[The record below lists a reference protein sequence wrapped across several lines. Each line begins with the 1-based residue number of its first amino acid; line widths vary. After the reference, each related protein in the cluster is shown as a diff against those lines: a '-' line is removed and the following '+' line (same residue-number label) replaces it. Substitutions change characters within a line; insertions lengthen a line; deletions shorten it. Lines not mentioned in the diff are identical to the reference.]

1 MEEGFIAG
9 VNVFP
14 YDIDTAVKTAAGTVF
29 LFKDNQYVMSHDHG
43 AKKEVKELLGAVRDN
58 CADGGGGE
66 YISRRGFC
74 GPRREDILVQR
85 GSVHSILPI

>member
-1 MEEGFIAG
+1 MISLMKDSPQNRGRFAMEEGFIAG

-43 AKKEVKELLGAVRDN
+43 AKK
-58 CADGGGGE
+58 GGQGTAGGRPE
-66 YISRRGFC
+66 
-74 GPRREDILVQR
+74 
-85 GSVHSILPI
+85 